1 MFNLISIVLQ
11 IINYLLRLA
20 KLLIVVRA
28 IISWIPMNTY
38 NPFCLFIINVTEVF
52 LAPIRKVCARFTSL
66 GMFDFTPIIAYILL
80 EIIGII
86 VTGVLSSFIF

>member
-1 MFNLISIVLQ
+1 MFSLVSIIVQ

-20 KLLIVVRA
+20 KLLIIIRA

-52 LAPIRKVCARFTSL
+52 LAPIRKVCARFTTL
-66 GMFDFTPIIAYILL
+66 GMFDFTPIVAYILL

-86 VTGVLSSFIF
+86 ITGVLSIVIF